1 MALPGGVPVNVLD
14 PHEEQERVAADERKV
29 VDTCVSKV
37 YTAVSNGLASIG
49 GLDVAAGVC
58 GCHAGDLRR
67 SLDRDGRRLSVDHA
81 MAIMTRVRKFNGTVA
96 TQIASAIVYPAG
108 LLVFPRV
115 EMKPEEENRRLKAR
129 LLAIGQSIGVGDQLV
144 EEALKTP

>member
-1 MALPGGVPVNVLD
+1 MNPLD
-14 PHEEQERVAADERKV
+14 SYEEQEREAADERKV
-29 VDTCVSKV
+29 VSTCTSKV
-37 YTAVSNGLASIG
+37 YSLVSSGLGAIG

-67 SLDRDGRRLSVDHA
+67 SLDRDGRRLSVDHVV
-81 MAIMTRVRKFNGTVA
+81 AIMARIRKYNGAVA
-96 TQIASAIVYPAG
+96 TQIAAAIVHPAG

-115 EMKPEEENRRLKAR
+115 ELKPEEEVRRLKAK
-129 LLAIGQSIGVGDQLV
+129 LLAIGNSIGVGDQLV

>member
-1 MALPGGVPVNVLD
+1 MNPLD
-14 PHEEQERVAADERKV
+14 SYEEQECAADAERKLV
-29 VDTCVSKV
+29 ATCTTKV
-37 YTAVSNGLASIG
+37 YTLVSNGLSAIG

-81 MAIMTRVRKFNGTVA
+81 MAIMSRVRKFNGTVA
-96 TQIASAIVYPAG
+96 TQIAAALVYPAG

-115 EMKPEEENRRLKAR
+115 EMTADEQNRRLRAR
-129 LLAIGQSIGVGDQLV
+129 LMAIGTSMGVGDQLV

>member
-1 MALPGGVPVNVLD
+1 MPAFGGVLVNVLD
-14 PHEEQERVAADERKV
+14 SQQEQELEQSAERKLV
-29 VDTCVSKV
+29 NDCAKNV
-37 YTAVSNGLASIG
+37 YKLFNNGLAVIG

-58 GCHAGDLRR
+58 GLNAGDLRR
-67 SLDRDGRRLSVDHA
+67 SLDRDGRRLSVEHA
-81 MAIMTRVRKFNGTVA
+81 MAIMTRIRRFNGSIA
-96 TQIASAIVYPAG
+96 TQLASAIVYPAG

-129 LLAIGQSIGVGDQLV
+129 LLAIGNSMGVGDALV